1 MMRTQG
7 GRVDKNRFV
16 KFGVGIVVLFL
27 LGVFLKL
34 AKPVLIPFCLALLF
48 AFAVAPALDLL
59 VRRKVPKSLALAVIL
74 LLTFAVLYLIG
85 TVFYS
90 SGKSFAAELPSYNE
104 MVKSFLEGIDNVVP
118 DPRLKVGLT
127 DWVNGLNVA
136 RLGTVLVSALGPF
149 FSFMSQL
156 LIIFVF
162 MIFILAG
169 RGRMTK
175 KFTEAFP
182 PDQASTLGKAA
193 VRINCEIQKYLA
205 VKTLTNLLIGLMV
218 TAVLAVF
225 GVRFAVVFGV
235 LAFLF
240 NYVPTLGAVVTVAL
254 PVLLAVFLEGSFNLK
269 VGLVL
274 AVLTAVHVALKRFL
288 ERRLMRKELELS
300 PLLVLFSLFFWA
312 WLWGIPGMILAV
324 PILAVMKIVF
334 ANVPS
339 LRFLETMMD
348 K

>member
-1 MMRTQG
+1 M
-7 GRVDKNRFV
+7 DKNRYF
-16 KFGVGIVVLFL
+16 KAGIGTIVLFL

-34 AKPVLIPFCLALLF
+34 AASILIPFALALVFSF
-48 AFAVAPALDLL
+48 AISPALDLL
-59 VRRKVPKSLALAVIL
+59 VRRKVPKSVALVLIL

-85 TVFYS
+85 IVFYTG
-90 SGKSFAAELPSYNE
+90 GKSLAAELPSYTE
-104 MVKSFLEGIDNVVP
+104 MVKSFLAEVDRIIP

-127 DWVNGLNVA
+127 EWVQGLNVGKA
-136 RLGTVLVSALGPF
+136 GSVLLAALGPF

-156 LIIFVF
+156 LLVFVF

-169 RGRMTK
+169 RGRMAK
-175 KFTEAFP
+175 KLGEAFP
-182 PDQASTLGKAA
+182 PDQASTLTRAA
-193 VRINCEIQKYLA
+193 LRIDCEIQRYLA
-205 VKTLTNLLIGLMV
+205 VKTLTNLLIGLAV

-240 NYVPTLGAVVTVAL
+240 NYVPTLGAIVSVAL
-254 PVLLAVFLEGSFNLK
+254 PVILAAFLEGGVGLK
-269 VGLVL
+269 VWAVL
-274 AVLTAVHVALKRFL
+274 ALLAAAHVALHLAL
-288 ERRLMRKELELS
+288 ERRLMGKDHQLS

-312 WLWGIPGMILAV
+312 WLWGVPGMILAV

-334 ANVPS
+334 ANVPA
-339 LRFLETMMD
+339 LGFLGKMMD

>member
-1 MMRTQG
+1 MMRARG
-7 GRVDKNRFV
+7 GRVDKNKFV
-16 KFGVGIVVLFL
+16 KLGVGMVVLFL

-34 AKPVLIPFCLALLF
+34 AASVLIPFALALLF
-48 AFAVAPALDLL
+48 SFAVSPALDFL
-59 VRRKVPKSLALAVIL
+59 VRRKVPKSVALVLIL
-74 LLTFAVLYLIG
+74 LLTFTVLYLIG
-85 TVFYS
+85 IVFYT
-90 SGKSFAAELPSYNE
+90 SGKSLAAELPSYTD
-104 MVKSFLEGIDNVVP
+104 MVKSFLAGVDRIVP

-127 DWVNGLNVA
+127 EWVQGLNVGKA
-136 RLGTVLVSALGPF
+136 RSFLIGALGPF

-156 LIIFVF
+156 LLVFVF

-169 RGRMTK
+169 RGRMARK
-175 KFTEAFP
+175 LGQAFP
-182 PDQASTLGKAA
+182 PEQASTLGRAT
-193 VRINCEIQKYLA
+193 VRIDCEIQKYLA
-205 VKTLTNLLIGLMV
+205 AKTLTNLVLGVLV

-225 GVRFAVVFGV
+225 GVRFAVLFGV

-240 NYVPTLGAVVTVAL
+240 NYVPTLGPVVSVAF
-254 PVLLAVFLEGSFNLK
+254 PVIMATFLEGSFSLK

-274 AVLTAVHVALKRFL
+274 ILLAALHAALHSIL
-288 ERRLMRKELELS
+288 ERRLMGKELELS

-334 ANVPS
+334 ANVPALS
-339 LRFLETMMD
+339 FLETMMD

>member
-1 MMRTQG
+1 
-7 GRVDKNRFV
+7 VDKNKLL

-27 LGVFLKL
+27 MGVFLKL
-34 AKPVLIPFCLALLF
+34 ARPVLVPFSLALVF
-48 AFAVAPALDLL
+48 AFAVSPALDFL
-59 VRRKVPKSLALAVIL
+59 VRRKVPKSVALGIIL
-74 LLTFAVLYLIG
+74 ILTFMVLYLIG
-85 TVFYS
+85 IVFYT

-104 MVKSFLEGIDNVVP
+104 MVKSFLEGIDHVIP

-127 DWVNGLNVA
+127 DWVNGLNVD
-136 RLGTVLVSALGPF
+136 RLGVFLISALGPF

-175 KFTEAFP
+175 KFAEAFP
-182 PDQASTLGKAA
+182 PDQALALAKGA
-193 VRINCEIQKYLA
+193 VRINCEIQKYLG
-205 VKTLTNLLIGLMV
+205 VKTLTNLLIGVLV

-240 NYVPTLGAVVTVAL
+240 NYVPTLGAVVSVAL
-254 PVLLAVFLEGSFNLK
+254 PVLLAVFLEGSLSLK

-274 AVLTAVHVALKRFL
+274 AILTAVHVALKRFL
-288 ERRLMRKELELS
+288 ERRLMGKELELS
-300 PLLVLFSLFFWA
+300 PLLALFSLFFWA

-339 LRFLETMMD
+339 LRFLEAMMD

>member
-1 MMRTQG
+1 M
-7 GRVDKNRFV
+7 DKN
-16 KFGVGIVVLFL
+16 KFFKLGVGVIVLFL

-34 AKPVLIPFCLALLF
+34 AASVLIPFALALLF
-48 AFAVAPALDLL
+48 SFAVSPALDFL
-59 VRRKVPKSLALAVIL
+59 VRRKVPKSVALVLIL
-74 LLTFAVLYLIG
+74 LLTFTVLYLIG
-85 TVFYS
+85 IVFYT
-90 SGKSFAAELPSYNE
+90 SGKSLAAEIPSYNE
-104 MVKSFLEGIDNVVP
+104 MVKSFLEGIERVVP
-118 DPRLKVGLT
+118 DPRLRVGLT
-127 DWVNGLNVA
+127 DWVQSLNVGKA
-136 RLGTVLVSALGPF
+136 GTFLLAALGPF

-156 LIIFVF
+156 LLVFVF

-169 RGRMTK
+169 RGRMARK
-175 KFTEAFP
+175 LDQAFP
-182 PDQASTLGKAA
+182 PEQASTLGRAA
-193 VRINCEIQKYLA
+193 VRIDCEIQRYLA
-205 VKTLTNLLIGLMV
+205 VKTLTNLLIGVLV

-240 NYVPTLGAVVTVAL
+240 NYVPTLGAIVSIAL
-254 PVLLAVFLEGSFNLK
+254 PVVLAVFLEGSFNLK
-269 VGLVL
+269 VWLVL
-274 AVLTAVHVALKRFL
+274 VILAAVHAALHAVL
-288 ERRLMRKELELS
+288 ERRLMGKELALS

-334 ANVPS
+334 ANVPA

>member
-1 MMRTQG
+1 M
-7 GRVDKNRFV
+7 DKNKYF
-16 KFGVGIVVLFL
+16 KAAIGTIVLFL

-34 AKPVLIPFCLALLF
+34 AASILIPFALALVF
-48 AFAVAPALDLL
+48 SFAVSPALDLL
-59 VRRKVPKSLALAVIL
+59 VRRKVPKSAALVLIL

-85 TVFYS
+85 IVFYTG
-90 SGKSFAAELPSYNE
+90 GKSLAAELPSYTE
-104 MVKSFLEGIDNVVP
+104 MVKSFLAEVDRIIP

-127 DWVNGLNVA
+127 EWVQGLNVGKA
-136 RLGTVLVSALGPF
+136 GSVLLAALGPF

-156 LIIFVF
+156 LLVFVF

-169 RGRMTK
+169 RGRMAK
-175 KFTEAFP
+175 KLGEAFP
-182 PDQASTLGKAA
+182 PDQASTLTRAA
-193 VRINCEIQKYLA
+193 LRIDCEIQRYLA
-205 VKTLTNLLIGLMV
+205 VKTLTNLLIGLAV

-240 NYVPTLGAVVTVAL
+240 NYVPTLGAIVSVAL
-254 PVLLAVFLEGSFNLK
+254 PVILAAFLEGGA
-269 VGLVL
+269 GLEVWAIL
-274 AVLTAVHVALKRFL
+274 ALLAAAHVALHLVL
-288 ERRLMRKELELS
+288 ERRLMGKDLELS

-312 WLWGIPGMILAV
+312 WLWGVPGMILAV

-334 ANVPS
+334 ANVPE
-339 LRFLETMMD
+339 LGFLGKMMD